1 MNMLNVIAV
10 NVARGPTITLASGG
24 LFDFL
29 DPHGSDFTIEDIAHG
44 LAHVCR
50 YAGQCRGFFSVAE
63 HSIMVSDTVAEFAY
77 EALLHDAAEAF
88 IGDVTRPLKQLLPE
102 FKRIEANVE
111 DAIIKRF
118 GMDPRFRKAVKKADL
133 RVLAAEQI
141 QVMAPGCAD
150 WAIAARIEPA
160 PIVVRHLDPPTA
172 KREFLDRYK
181 RYVGQRRTTT
191 RCSSGSLSSLHSQE
205 RPSG

>member
-1 MNMLNVIAV
+1 MNVVNVVAV
-10 NVARGPTITLASGG
+10 NVARGPTITLASGR

-29 DPHGSDFTIEDIAHG
+29 NPDGSDFTIEDIAHG

-63 HSIMVSDTVAEFAY
+63 HSILVSDTVTDFAY

-102 FKRIEANVE
+102 FRRIEATVQ

-118 GMDPRFRKAVKKADL
+118 GMHPGYWKAVKEADL
-133 RVLAAEQI
+133 RVLAAEQA

-150 WAIAARIEPA
+150 WAVAAGIEPA
-160 PIVVRHLDPPTA
+160 PVVVRYLDPATA
-172 KREFLDRYK
+172 KREFLDRYE
-181 RYVGQRRTTT
+181 RHRGQRRRTT
-191 RCSSGSLSSLHSQE
+191 R
-205 RPSG
+205 